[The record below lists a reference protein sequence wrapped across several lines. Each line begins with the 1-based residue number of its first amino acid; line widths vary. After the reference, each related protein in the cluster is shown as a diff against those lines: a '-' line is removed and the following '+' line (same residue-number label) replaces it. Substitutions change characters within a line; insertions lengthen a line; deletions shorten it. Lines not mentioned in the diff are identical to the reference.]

1 MTKKEE
7 FCLDAYLINKD
18 ADMAYLMSRSKETS
32 TNDAEIIHKMALRW
46 LRRDDVQKYLKD
58 RQSIFLNDAND
69 MDGVGLRNKDDIV
82 RELNVLA
89 SATKDPKQKTEI
101 LLKLADLQQ
110 MKKEK
115 VANEEMRLKY
125 YLPLR
130 CEICPWKAKV
140 EELGLNKS

>member
-89 SATKDPKQKTEI
+89 SASKDPKQKTEI

-115 VANEEMRLKY
+115 SVDEEPRLTY

-140 EELGLNKS
+140 EELGLDKN